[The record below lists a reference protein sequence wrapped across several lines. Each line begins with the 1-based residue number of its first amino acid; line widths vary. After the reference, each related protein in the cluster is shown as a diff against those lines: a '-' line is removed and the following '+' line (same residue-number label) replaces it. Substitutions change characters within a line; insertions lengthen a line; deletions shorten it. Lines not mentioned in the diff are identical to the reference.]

1 MKWENYFKTPK
12 KFSMWP
18 ADLKSIELRGG
29 INFTELWMIKERF
42 DAGHLK
48 MLQEPEAAWN
58 EAGRYYTMYGDEA
71 GTYYFCTSGSGS
83 PLYEYVQVTM
93 INKLTPEH
101 ASKLLSGWPYGE

>member
-1 MKWENYFKTPK
+1 MKWENYFKIPK
-12 KFSMWP
+12 KFNMWP

-48 MLQEPEAAWN
+48 SLAPPEAVWQHN
-58 EAGRYYTMYGDEA
+58 GRYNALYGDEA
-71 GTYYFCTSGSGS
+71 GTYCFCTEGSGS
-83 PLYEYVQVTM
+83 PLHEYVKVIR